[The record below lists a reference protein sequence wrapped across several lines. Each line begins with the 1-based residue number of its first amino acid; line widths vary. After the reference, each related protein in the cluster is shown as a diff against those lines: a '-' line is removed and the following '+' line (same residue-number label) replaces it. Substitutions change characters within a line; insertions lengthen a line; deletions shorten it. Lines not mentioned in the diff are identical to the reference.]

1 MAEGRANPRSSNPG
15 LVSLVG
21 AGPGDPG
28 LITVKAMQRL
38 RTADAVVY
46 DRLSDPGLLAEARPD
61 AEMFD
66 AGKGPGDVR
75 MTQDEINDLLVNL
88 STDGKSVCRLKGG
101 DPFVFGRGGEEAL
114 ALSGAGLPFEIVP
127 GITSSIAAAAYAGIP
142 VTHRG
147 VATSFT
153 VITGS
158 EDPSKPDSQLDW
170 DALARLP
177 GTLIFLMG
185 WRALPEIARELIAR
199 GASPERPA
207 ALVQWGT
214 TPKQRCV
221 TGALEN
227 IAQVGRAAGLGSPV
241 AVIIGDVV
249 GLRDGIAW
257 FDNRPLFGKRVL
269 VTRTRSQA
277 SRLRAELEDAGAW
290 CVEFPAIS
298 IVPVSDPTRIDEALK
313 RLGEYDWVTISSGNG
328 ARGLRARMDA
338 LGLDGRAF
346 AGVKVAAVGPA
357 TGVTVRQELGVA
369 PDLVPEEYVSDAVL
383 REMDAIGMDGK
394 RVLVVGSDIGRDV
407 LPDGLRELGAMVDRI
422 IGYETKAPEDSG
434 QQVRAAF
441 AGPGIDITTFTSS
454 SGVDNLVD
462 LTGGPELI
470 NATVTACMGPI
481 TAERARERGLRVDI
495 VAPERT
501 MESLSWAILE
511 YFANGDSDA

>member
-1 MAEGRANPRSSNPG
+1 A
-15 LVSLVG
+15 
-21 AGPGDPG
+21 
-28 LITVKAMQRL
+28 
-38 RTADAVVY
+38 AVVY
-46 DRLSDPGLLAEARPD
+46 DRLSDPGLLARARPD
-61 AEMFD
+61 AEMFN

-75 MTQDEINDLLVNL
+75 MTQDEINALLVEL
-88 STDGKSVCRLKGG
+88 SSGGKSVCRLKGG

-114 ALSGAGLPFEIVP
+114 ALSRAGLPFEIVP
-127 GITSSIAAAAYAGIP
+127 GVTSAVAAAAYAGIP

-170 DALARLP
+170 DAIAGLP

-185 WRALPEIARELIAR
+185 WQALPSITRELISR
-199 GASPERPA
+199 GASPDRPA

-214 TPKQRCV
+214 TPKQRCA
-221 TGALEN
+221 TGTLEN
-227 IAQVGRAAGLGSPV
+227 IAEVGRAAGLGSPV

-249 GLRDGIAW
+249 GLRESIAW

-277 SRLRAELEDAGAW
+277 SRLRASLEDAGAW

-298 IVPVSDPTRIDEALK
+298 IVPVSDPSRIDQALN
-313 RLGEYDWVTISSGNG
+313 RLKEYDWVTISSSNG

-383 REMDAIGMDGK
+383 REMDAMGMDGK
-394 RVLVVGSDIGRDV
+394 RVLVIGSDIGRDI
-407 LPDGLRELGAMVDRI
+407 LPDGLLALGAKVDRI
-422 IGYETKAPEDSG
+422 VGYETKAPGDSG
-434 QQVRAAF
+434 EQVRAAF
-441 AGPGIDITTFTSS
+441 ADPGIDITTFTSS

-470 NATVTACMGPI
+470 NGTVIACMGPI
-481 TAERARERGLRVDI
+481 TAERARERGLRVDV

-501 MESLSWAILE
+501 MSSLAGAIADH
-511 YFANGDSDA
+511 FANGDSDG

>member
-1 MAEGRANPRSSNPG
+1 MAEDQTIPG

-28 LITVKAMQRL
+28 LITVKAMGRL

-66 AGKGPGDVR
+66 AGKGRGNAR
-75 MTQDEINDLLVNL
+75 MTQDEINALLVEL
-88 STDGKSVCRLKGG
+88 SSDGKSVCRLKGG

-158 EDPSKPDSQLDW
+158 EDPAKPDSQIDW
-170 DALARLP
+170 DALARLS

-185 WRALPEIARELIAR
+185 WKALPEIAQELIAR
-199 GASPERPA
+199 GSSPDRPA

-221 TGALEN
+221 TGTLEN
-227 IAQVGRAAGLGSPV
+227 IAEVGRAAGLGSPV
-241 AVIIGDVV
+241 AVIVGDVV
-249 GLRDGIAW
+249 ALREGIAW

-269 VTRTRSQA
+269 ITRTRSQA
-277 SRLRAELEDAGAW
+277 SGLRAELEDAGAW

-298 IVPVSDPTRIDEALK
+298 IVPVADPAPIDEALK

-328 ARGLRARMDA
+328 ARGLRARMDI

-346 AGVKVAAVGPA
+346 AGVNVAAVGPA

-383 REMDAIGMDGK
+383 REMKALGMDGK
-394 RVLVVGSDIGRDV
+394 HVLVVGSDIGRDV
-407 LPDGLRELGAMVDRI
+407 LPDGLKALGAKVDRI
-422 IGYETKAPEDSG
+422 VGYETKAPEDSG
-434 QQVRAAF
+434 EQARAAF
-441 AGPGIDITTFTSS
+441 ADPGIDITTFTSA
-454 SGVDNLVD
+454 SGVDNLVE

-470 NATVTACMGPI
+470 NGTVTACMGPV
-481 TAERARERGLRVDI
+481 TAERARERGIKVDV

-501 MESLSWAILE
+501 MKSLVWAIAE

>member
-1 MAEGRANPRSSNPG
+1 MAENRSHAG

-28 LITVKAMQRL
+28 LITVKAMERL
-38 RTADAVVY
+38 RTADAIVH
-46 DRLSDPGLLAEARPD
+46 DRLSDPGLLAEARSD

-75 MTQDEINDLLVNL
+75 MTQDEINALLVKL
-88 STDGKSVCRLKGG
+88 SAAGKSVCRLKGG

-127 GITSSIAAAAYAGIP
+127 GVTSSIAAAAYAGIP
-142 VTHRG
+142 VTHRS

-158 EDPSKPDSQLDW
+158 EDPAKPDSQLNW
-170 DALARLP
+170 DALAGLS

-185 WRALPEIARELIAR
+185 WTVLPAITHELISH
-199 GASPERPA
+199 GASPDRPA

-214 TPKQRCV
+214 TPKQICV
-221 TGALEN
+221 TGTLEN
-227 IAQVGRAAGLGSPV
+227 IAEVGKSAGLGSPV
-241 AVIIGDVV
+241 AVIVGDVV

-269 VTRTRSQA
+269 ITRTRSQA
-277 SRLRAELEDAGAW
+277 SRLRANLEDAGAW

-298 IVPVSDPTRIDEALK
+298 IVPVSDPAPIDNALK
-313 RLGEYDWVTISSGNG
+313 RLSEYDWVTISSSNG
-328 ARGLRARMDA
+328 ARGMHARMDA

-357 TGVTVRQELGVA
+357 TGVAVRQELGIT

-383 REMDAIGMDGK
+383 EEMKALGMDGK
-394 RVLVVGSDIGRDV
+394 HVLVVGSDIGRDV
-407 LPDGLRELGAMVDRI
+407 LPDGLEALGATVDRVV
-422 IGYETKAPEDSG
+422 GYETKAPADSSD
-434 QQVRAAF
+434 QLRAAF
-441 AGPGIDITTFTSS
+441 DEPGLDVITFTSS

-462 LTGGPELI
+462 LAGGPELI
-470 NATVTACMGPI
+470 NGAVTACMGPI

-501 MESLSWAILE
+501 MESLSGAILE

>member
-1 MAEGRANPRSSNPG
+1 MVERGPVPG

-21 AGPGDPG
+21 AGPGGPG
-28 LITVKAMQRL
+28 LITVKAMDRL
-38 RTADAVVY
+38 RSADAVVY
-46 DRLSDPGLLAEARPD
+46 DRLSDAGLLAEARQD

-66 AGKGPGDVR
+66 AGKGRGDAR
-75 MTQDEINDLLVNL
+75 MTQDEINALLVEL
-88 STDGKSVCRLKGG
+88 SSRGKSVCRLKGG

-114 ALSGAGLPFEIVP
+114 ALSGAGLPFEVVP
-127 GITSSIAAAAYAGIP
+127 GVTSSIAAAAYAGIP

-158 EDPSKPDSQLDW
+158 EDPGKPDSQLDW

-185 WRALPEIARELIAR
+185 WQALPAIARELIKR
-199 GASPERPA
+199 GASPGRPA

-214 TPKQRCV
+214 TPKQRSV
-221 TGALEN
+221 TGTLEN
-227 IAQVGRAAGLGSPV
+227 IAEVGRSAGLGAPV
-241 AVIIGDVV
+241 AVIVGDVV

-277 SRLRAELEDAGAW
+277 SRLRSQLEGAGAW

-298 IVPVSDPTRIDEALK
+298 VVPVDDPTSIDAALK
-313 RLGEYDWVTISSGNG
+313 RLGDYDWVTISSSNG
-328 ARGLRARMDA
+328 ARGLRARMDV
-338 LGLDGRAF
+338 LGMDGRDF
-346 AGVKVAAVGPA
+346 AGVKIAAVGPA
-357 TGVTVRQELGVA
+357 TGVTVRQELGVT

-383 REMDAIGMDGK
+383 RDMKALGMGGK

-407 LPDGLRELGAMVDRI
+407 IPDGLQALGATVDRVVA
-422 IGYETKAPEDSG
+422 YQTKAPENSG
-434 QQVRAAF
+434 EEARAMF
-441 AGPGIDITTFTSS
+441 AEPGLDITTFTSS
-454 SGVDNLVD
+454 SGVDNLID
-462 LTGGPELI
+462 LLGGPELI
-470 NATVTACMGPI
+470 NGTVTACMGPI
-481 TAERARERGLRVDI
+481 TAERARERGLRVDV

-501 MESLSWAILE
+501 MEALSGAIVD
-511 YFANGDSDA
+511 YFSKRGTDG